1 MPYCSRCTRGRRY
14 SFQYYIT
21 LRTLSREGAN
31 VNDPDVMW
39 DWITAYRTP
48 LYDAFWY
55 IRALK
60 EYEFIYKKPFEQEI
74 CDILAQANLPPPST
88 GQLRPYVFSAMN
100 QASVHFDQGL
110 PNTAT
115 LAGACRMVRKS
126 IARDCGIQLPITEYS
141 QDEYDDK

>member
-1 MPYCSRCTRGRRY
+1 
-14 SFQYYIT
+14 
-21 LRTLSREGAN
+21 
-31 VNDPDVMW
+31 MW
-39 DWITAYRTP
+39 DWITAYQTP

-88 GQLRPYVFSAMN
+88 EQLRLYAFSAMN
-100 QASVHFDQGL
+100 QASVHFGQGL

-115 LAGACRMVRKS
+115 LAGAYRMVLKS

-141 QDEYDDK
+141 QNEYDDK